1 MDTCII
7 FPSSSG
13 EGGEDGEMEIE
24 QSVEVDLHPQQYT
37 EQHHK
42 LPSSGLS
49 AKWYERQSELAVKN
63 VVKENDGMRVLYIQM
78 RRATCYRSTRVCFRE
93 HSGENIKSLKIKT
106 DALADGNIFLHLL
119 L

>member
-24 QSVEVDLHPQQYT
+24 QSVEVDLHPQQYA

-63 VVKENDGMRVLYIQM
+63 VVKEK
-78 RRATCYRSTRVCFRE
+78 RRDESIV
-93 HSGENIKSLKIKT
+93 HT
-106 DALADGNIFLHLL
+106 DEKGNLL
-119 L
+119 